1 MTGLGDTKATLKI
14 DANSKQY
21 VSLFF
26 MRKKLSS
33 QSNGKHCSGNFSP
46 CLWQTSIDVNTGI
59 SETSSIPSAKSQTL
73 RDSCDFLR
81 IEIRLASAKLHLH
94 G

>member
-26 MRKKLSS
+26 MCKKLSS
-33 QSNGKHCSGNFSP
+33 QSNGKHGSGNFSP
-46 CLWQTSIDVNTGI
+46 CLWQTSID
-59 SETSSIPSAKSQTL
+59 
-73 RDSCDFLR
+73 
-81 IEIRLASAKLHLH
+81 
-94 G
+94 

>member
-26 MRKKLSS
+26 MCKNFRHNPTVSIVVAMLVHVF
-33 QSNGKHCSGNFSP
+33 GKHP
-46 CLWQTSIDVNTGI
+46 
-59 SETSSIPSAKSQTL
+59 
-73 RDSCDFLR
+73 
-81 IEIRLASAKLHLH
+81 
-94 G
+94 